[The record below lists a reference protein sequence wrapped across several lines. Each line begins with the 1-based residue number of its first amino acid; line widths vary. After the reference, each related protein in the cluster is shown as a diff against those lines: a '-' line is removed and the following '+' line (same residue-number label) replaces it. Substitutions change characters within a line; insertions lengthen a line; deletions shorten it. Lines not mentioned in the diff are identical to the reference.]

1 MKRPNLKLVFGWNM
15 YVKKPKFKYLFS
27 LIKKKKKK
35 PVLKVLTL
43 KLSFLW
49 KYVCSNLN
57 ENE

>member
-35 PVLKVLTL
+35 KTCFESTYSKTIFFMEICLLQFK
-43 KLSFLW
+43 
-49 KYVCSNLN
+49 
-57 ENE
+57 

>member
-35 PVLKVLTL
+35 KKTCFESTYSKTIFFMEICLLQFK
-43 KLSFLW
+43 
-49 KYVCSNLN
+49 
-57 ENE
+57 